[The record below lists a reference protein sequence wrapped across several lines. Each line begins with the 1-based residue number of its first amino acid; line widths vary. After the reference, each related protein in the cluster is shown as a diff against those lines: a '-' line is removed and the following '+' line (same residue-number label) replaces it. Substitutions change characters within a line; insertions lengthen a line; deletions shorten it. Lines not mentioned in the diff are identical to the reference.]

1 MPVVHLL
8 AVLAKDIKGA
18 ICENVAKIGNYTQI
32 QNTAASQI
40 RLPLHPLP
48 SRLEVTRAYT
58 QFCSLSKDQDVLLF
72 MVTLAVD

>member
-1 MPVVHLL
+1 MCPKNGYY
-8 AVLAKDIKGA
+8 A
-18 ICENVAKIGNYTQI
+18 QI
-32 QNTAASQI
+32 QNTAASRI

-48 SRLEVTRAYT
+48 SRLEVARADT